1 MMHGRRT
8 VAAGGSGEAR
18 MSEGRRVAARR
29 RRDSAGSDE
38 DRTPFVMR
46 RWPRR
51 AFDYVRN
58 RTTSSPSRF
67 AVLVF
72 ATLILL
78 FTALFSLPAAAT
90 DGKRTALADALFT
103 AVSTICVTG
112 LSTLDVA
119 THFSAFGKT
128 LIFIGVNIGGMGV
141 LTLAS
146 ILGLVISKRLG
157 LRAKLIA
164 ASDTNPLRSHGGPVN
179 EGQTVRLGEVG
190 QLLRTVAL
198 STLVIEAAVAVLLY
212 PSLVFA
218 GIGPVE
224 ALWEAPF
231 YAAMAFTNTGFT
243 PNVGGLEPFA
253 DDYVLLTVLMAGV
266 FLGSIGFPVIF
277 ALRRHLFHVRRWSLH
292 AKLTLITTVLLFFAG
307 AAAFLI
313 LEYDNPKTFGA
324 MSAGDTTFQALFLS
338 AMTRSGGF
346 SVVDIGE
353 LHGSSLVVGSMLMFV
368 GGGSA
373 STAGGIKVTTL
384 AVLALAVLAEAKGRQ
399 SVESFGRRIPSDV
412 QRVALSVVAWG
423 STICALSTITVAQ
436 ISQAPVSDV
445 LFDVISAFG
454 TVGLSTGLTAELS
467 DPAVY
472 VMAVTIF
479 MGRIGTVTL
488 AAAVAATSRSQLYS
502 LPVERPIVG

>member
-1 MMHGRRT
+1 MTGVSWRKGRRMAT
-8 VAAGGSGEAR
+8 DPNGSL
-18 MSEGRRVAARR
+18 ARR
-29 RRDSAGSDE
+29 ATSASKAAW
-38 DRTPFVMR
+38 DR
-46 RWPRR
+46 
-51 AFDYVRN
+51 VRN
-58 RTTSSPSRF
+58 LTTSSPARF

-72 ATLILL
+72 ASLILV
-78 FTALFSLPAAAT
+78 FTALLSLPASAAS
-90 DGKRTALADALFT
+90 GRRLPLADALFT

-112 LSTLDVA
+112 LTTVDIA
-119 THFSAFGKT
+119 TTFSAFGKVV
-128 LIFIGVNIGGMGV
+128 IFIGVNIGGMGV

-164 ASDTNPLRSHGGPVN
+164 ASDSNPLRTHGGPVN

-190 QLLRTVAL
+190 TLLRTVAL
-198 STLVIEAAVAVLLY
+198 STLLIEALLALALY
-212 PSLVFA
+212 PSLTFA
-218 GIGPVE
+218 GIHPLD

-243 PNVGGLEPFA
+243 PNPGGLVPFA
-253 DDYVLLTVLMAGV
+253 DDYFLLTVLMAGV
-266 FLGSIGFPVIF
+266 FLGSIGFPVIY
-277 ALRRHLFHVRRWSLH
+277 ALWKHYWHVAKWPLH
-292 AKLTLITTVLLFFAG
+292 TKLTIITTVLLFLAG
-307 AAAFLI
+307 AAAFLA
-313 LEYDNPKTFGA
+313 LEYNNPQTFGSMDA
-324 MSAGDTTFQALFLS
+324 WDTTFQAFFLS

-346 SVVDIGE
+346 AVVDIGD
-353 LHGSSLVVGSMLMFV
+353 LYGSSLIVGCMLMFV

-384 AVLALAVLAEAKGRQ
+384 AVLALAVWSEAKGRQ
-399 SVESFGRRIPSDV
+399 SVEAFGRRIPSDV

-423 STICALSTITVAQ
+423 ATIVALSTIVIAQ
-436 ISQAPVSDV
+436 ISKAPVSDV
-445 LFDVISAFG
+445 LFDVISGFA

-472 VMAVTIF
+472 VMALTIF

-488 AAAVAATSRSQLYS
+488 AAAVAASSRSQLYS